1 MRRSRRQTGSTGRR
15 VTFPFPE
22 ISPLT
27 AVSFLLLTLYH
38 LGLLASQ
45 ARFPEAT
52 IYARNARTRAA
63 WVREIM
69 EKNRDILAVQ
79 TLRNW
84 TMASSFLASTA
95 ILIALALLNIVLTAG
110 QHSDAVMQA
119 FSFMG
124 KRIESV
130 HQIKLLLLSVDFF
143 FSFFNFTMA
152 IRYYNHVGFMI
163 NTPLGSTSA
172 APTSVIEALQ
182 YGAGHYTLG
191 MRGYYL
197 SVPLALWLFGP
208 GWLLAGTIII
218 IPTLFHVD
226 RTG

>member
-1 MRRSRRQTGSTGRR
+1 MTLLTLEITP
-15 VTFPFPE
+15 VTA
-22 ISPLT
+22 T
-27 AVSFLLLTLYH
+27 SFLLLLVYH
-38 LGLLASQ
+38 LGMLAMKRS
-45 ARFPEAT
+45 FPEAT

-63 WVREIM
+63 WVREMM
-69 EKNRDILAVQ
+69 EKGRDILAVQ

-84 TMASSFLASTA
+84 TMAASFLASTA

-110 QHSDAVMQA
+110 HPTDSVMQV

-124 KRIESV
+124 KRIETL
-130 HQIKLLLLSVDFF
+130 HQIKLLILSVDFF
-143 FSFFNFTMA
+143 FTFFNFTMA

-163 NTPLGSTSA
+163 NVPPGPSSSTSLA
-172 APTSVIEALQ
+172 SVTETVQ
-182 YGAGHYTLG
+182 YGAAHYTLG

-208 GWLLAGTIII
+208 GWLLAGTLIII
-218 IPTLFHVD
+218 AVLYHVD